1 MTYIKIEVENMFDF
15 SGLSH
20 YILHNCKASQENIE
34 AIATNCALY
43 CDEIE
48 IEITHVLKYLC
59 QKSFV

>member
-20 YILHNCKASQENIE
+20 SILHNCKASQENIE

-48 IEITHVLKYLC
+48 ITQALKYLC